1 MRTRPIAPFVL
12 MFSLA
17 LLLLPAISSGF
28 SDWPQWRGP
37 QGNGISPD
45 TGLAK
50 EWPAEGPRILWQV
63 NTVGVGYSSLAVQD
77 GRIFTMGDLG
87 GVEHILC
94 LNEKTGKLIWAVQPE
109 PSLQQLAERV
119 AKEMQNLD
127 SNKDGQVDEVEALN
141 RLGFDFNKF
150 DRKIDGDVGAV
161 AAARCERLFALL
173 DQNQDQQL
181 SSDEAGRSFYNE
193 FERLDQA
200 DKSADDN
207 ELAANRTR
215 DWIAAYD
222 KNSDG
227 TIDRDES
234 RNSILDRYFD
244 RMDVRDEQTKKG
256 DQILSSEEISSYLQN
271 NEAGKDGLI
280 STDEMRAYYVSR
292 YPGGDGF
299 LSIEEVT
306 AYFGGYRNGQGDGP
320 RGTPSVDGDR
330 VYTEGGNGDVTCLEA
345 ATGETIW
352 HVNLTTEFGGG
363 RPGWGYSE
371 SPLVHGEML
380 FVTPGGDKGTVVA
393 LDKIT
398 GKKIWQSDQVKEGAH
413 YSTPV
418 VADILG
424 TPTLVQ
430 FARESVFG
438 LTPDTGR
445 FLWKYSGANNG
456 TANCATPIV
465 ADDLVFASS
474 AYGTGGGLAQIT
486 KDGHGQ
492 KAEQVYF
499 EKKMANHHG
508 GIVKVGDYLY
518 GFGSGLVCMNFKTGD
533 IAWQDRSVG
542 KGSVTVAD
550 GMLYLLSENHEV
562 ALAEATPDGY
572 REHGRFRI
580 ADHGRPSWA
589 HPVVVNGVFYI
600 RDQESLTAYDVRP

>member
-398 GKKIWQSDQVKEGAH
+398 GKKIWQSDEVKEGAH